1 MTLEPG
7 SNDNISIK
15 YLSNDYEYIIQHTTE
30 VSATVYEV
38 LHNTQVCNKHKAI
51 SVNM

>member
-7 SNDNISIK
+7 SNDNIRLK

-38 LHNTQVCNKHKAI
+38 LRNTQVCKKNKAI
-51 SVNM
+51 CVNM